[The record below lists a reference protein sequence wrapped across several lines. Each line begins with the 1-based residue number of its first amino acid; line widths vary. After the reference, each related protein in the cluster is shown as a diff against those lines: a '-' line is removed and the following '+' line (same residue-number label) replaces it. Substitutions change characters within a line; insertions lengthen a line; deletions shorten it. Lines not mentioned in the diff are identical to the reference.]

1 MRLEQYSL
9 TGGLTPEQIGL
20 MKRKA
25 IELVERVGLH
35 VPHDGILDLLRQH
48 DGVKVEG
55 QMVSFRPELVEKALR
70 EARYPLPEY
79 YGREWVIS
87 AGAHQPKM
95 HDLDTGVLRDTTLR
109 DLKDLIKIGDA
120 LDTVG
125 SAPCVPLDVPVHLQ
139 EIQMHKVAW
148 ENSRRRAND
157 MFEHDPK
164 PNVNVAQYVYEMSQ
178 AAGRWFSLGLYMV
191 SPRSFDPPELEIIYR
206 FRDLG
211 VPMWAGTMPIAG
223 VNAPILEK
231 AGILQAMF
239 ETLACLTMLSLI
251 NTRGYNYIQV
261 IDSFIVHPF
270 DMKYS
275 TFVYGSA
282 EDARGTMDKLAI
294 HKELGLPLVAK
305 SLITGAK
312 QVDAQSAHEVG
323 VYTMMAALAGCRTFR
338 CAGLLSSAELYSA
351 EKLVVDYEIVQYIK
365 RTLEPEEFSAET
377 LLAEEI
383 AAIKPGESFLEHPS
397 TFKFYKS
404 HYWDPPLFTHSNLGQ
419 WQEMG
424 SKSLY
429 RLANERAKKLLKEH
443 SYQIEP
449 EKKRELDRIFA
460 VAQKDE
466 ELARSRE
473 VAI

>member
-20 MKRKA
+20 MKRRA
-25 IELVERVGLH
+25 IELVERVGLA
-35 VPHDGILDLLRQH
+35 VPHDGILGLLRQH

-55 QMVSFRPELVEKALR
+55 QMVKFRPELVEKALR

-79 YGREWVIS
+79 YGKEWVIS

-95 HDLDTGVLRDTTLR
+95 HDLDTGALRDTTLK
-109 DLKDLIKIGDA
+109 DLRELIKIGDA
-120 LDTVG
+120 LNTVG
-125 SAPCVPLDVPVHLQ
+125 SAPCVPLDVPIHLQ

-164 PNVNVAQYVYEMSQ
+164 PNARIAEYIYEMAQVS
-178 AAGRWFSLGLYMV
+178 GRWFSLGLYMV

-211 VPMWAGTMPIAG
+211 VPMWAGTMPISG
-223 VNAPILEK
+223 VNAPLLEK

-239 ETLACLTMLSLI
+239 ETLACLTMLNTI
-251 NTRGYNYIQV
+251 NRKGYNYIQV

-305 SLITGAK
+305 SLLTGAK

-338 CAGLLSSAELYSA
+338 CAGLLSSGELYSA
-351 EKLVVDYEIVQYIK
+351 EKLVVDHEIVQYIR
-365 RTLEPEEFSAET
+365 RTLEPEEFSGET

-460 VAQKDE
+460 VAQKDQ

-473 VAI
+473 VAV

>member
-1 MRLEQYSL
+1 
-9 TGGLTPEQIGL
+9 
-20 MKRKA
+20 
-25 IELVERVGLH
+25 
-35 VPHDGILDLLRQH
+35 
-48 DGVKVEG
+48 
-55 QMVSFRPELVEKALR
+55 
-70 EARYPLPEY
+70 
-79 YGREWVIS
+79 
-87 AGAHQPKM
+87 
-95 HDLDTGVLRDTTLR
+95 
-109 DLKDLIKIGDA
+109 
-120 LDTVG
+120 
-125 SAPCVPLDVPVHLQ
+125 
-139 EIQMHKVAW
+139 MHKVAW

-164 PNVNVAQYVYEMSQ
+164 PNVPVAQYIYEMSQ

-191 SPRSFDPPELEIIYR
+191 SPRTFDPPELEIIYR

-211 VPMWAGTMPIAG
+211 VPMWAGTMPITG

-251 NTRGYNYIQV
+251 NTKGYNYIQV

-351 EKLVVDYEIVQYIK
+351 EKLVVDYEIVQYIRK
-365 RTLEPEEFSAET
+365 TLEPEEFSEET

-383 AAIKPGESFLEHPS
+383 AAVKPGESFLEHSS

-404 HYWDPPLFTHSNLGQ
+404 HYWDPSLFTHSNLGQ

-429 RLANERAKKLLKEH
+429 RYANERAKKLLKEH
-443 SYQIEP
+443 GYQIEP
-449 EKKRELDRIFA
+449 EKKRELDRILETA
-460 VAQKDE
+460 RRDE
-466 ELARSRE
+466 ALAKSRE

>member
-20 MKRKA
+20 MKRRA
-25 IELVERVGLH
+25 IELVERVGLA
-35 VPHDGILDLLRQH
+35 VPHDGILGLLRQH

-55 QMVSFRPELVEKALR
+55 QMVKFRPELVEKALR

-79 YGREWVIS
+79 YGKEWVIS

-95 HDLDTGVLRDTTLR
+95 HDLDTGGLRDTTLK
-109 DLKDLIKIGDA
+109 DLRELIKIGDA
-120 LDTVG
+120 LNTVG
-125 SAPCVPLDVPVHLQ
+125 SAPCVPLDVPIHLQ

-164 PNVNVAQYVYEMSQ
+164 PNARIAEYIYEMAQVS
-178 AAGRWFSLGLYMV
+178 GRWFSLGLYMV

-211 VPMWAGTMPIAG
+211 VPMWAGTMPISG

-239 ETLACLTMLSLI
+239 ETLACLTMLNTI
-251 NTRGYNYIQV
+251 NRKGYNYIQV

-305 SLITGAK
+305 SLLTGAK

-338 CAGLLSSAELYSA
+338 CAGLLSSGELYSA
-351 EKLVVDYEIVQYIK
+351 EKLVVDHEIVQYIR
-365 RTLEPEEFSAET
+365 RTLEPEEFSGET

-460 VAQKDE
+460 VAQKDQ

-473 VAI
+473 VAV

>member
-1 MRLEQYSL
+1 MKLEQYSL
-9 TGGLTPEQIGL
+9 TGGLNAKQIGL
-20 MKRKA
+20 MKRRA
-25 IELVERVGLH
+25 IELVEQVGLH
-35 VPHDGILDLLRQH
+35 VPHDGILGLLRQH

-55 QMVSFRPELVEKALR
+55 QMVKFHPELVEKALR

-95 HDLDTGVLRDTTLR
+95 HDLDTGALRDTTLK

-125 SAPCVPLDVPVHLQ
+125 SAPCVPLDVPIHLQ
-139 EIQMHKVAW
+139 EILMHKVAW

-164 PNVNVAQYVYEMSQ
+164 PNLRIAEYIYEMAQ

-211 VPMWAGTMPIAG
+211 VPMWAGTMPITG

-239 ETLACLTMLSLI
+239 ETLACLTML
-251 NTRGYNYIQV
+251 NTVNRKGYNYIQV

-305 SLITGAK
+305 SLLTGAK
-312 QVDAQSAHEVG
+312 EVDAQCAHEVG

-365 RTLEPEEFSAET
+365 RTLEPEEFSEET

-383 AAIKPGESFLEHPS
+383 AAIKPGESFLERPS
-397 TFKFYKS
+397 TFRFYKS
-404 HYWDPPLFTHSNLGQ
+404 HYWDPALFTHSNLGQ

-429 RLANERAKKLLKEH
+429 GYANQRAKKLLKEH

-449 EKKRELDRIFA
+449 EKKRELDRIFETA
-460 VAQKDE
+460 RRDE

>member
-1 MRLEQYSL
+1 MKLEQYGL
-9 TGGLTPEQIGL
+9 TGGLTAEQIRL
-20 MKRKA
+20 MKQKA
-25 IELVERVGLH
+25 IELVEGVGLH
-35 VPHDGILDLLRQH
+35 VPHEGILDLLRQH
-48 DGVKVEG
+48 DGVQVEA
-55 QMVSFRPELVEKALR
+55 QIVKFRPDLVEKALQ
-70 EARYPLPEY
+70 EARFPLPEY
-79 YGREWVIS
+79 YEKEWVIS

-95 HDLDTGVLRDTTLR
+95 HDLDTGVLRETTLK

-120 LDTVG
+120 LNTVG
-125 SAPCVPLDVPVHLQ
+125 SAPCVPLDVPIHLQ

-164 PNVNVAQYVYEMSQ
+164 PNVRIAEYVYEMAQ

-206 FRDLG
+206 FLDKG
-211 VPMWAGTMPIAG
+211 VPMWAGTMPITG
-223 VNAPILEK
+223 VNAPIIEK
-231 AGILQAMF
+231 AGMLQAMF
-239 ETLACLTMLSLI
+239 ETLACLTMLNLI
-251 NTRGYNYIQV
+251 NTKGYSYIQV

-282 EDARGTMDKLAI
+282 EDTRGTIDKLAI
-294 HKELGLPLVAK
+294 HKALGLPLVAK
-305 SLITGAK
+305 SLLTGAK
-312 QVDAQSAHEVG
+312 EVDAQSAHEVG
-323 VYTMMAALAGCRTFR
+323 VYTTMAALAGCRTFR

-351 EKLVVDYEIVQYIK
+351 EKLVVDYEIVQYIR
-365 RTLEPEEFSAET
+365 RTLEPEEFSDET
-377 LLAEEI
+377 LLADEI
-383 AAIKPGESFLEHPS
+383 AAIQPGQSFLEHPS

-404 HYWDPPLFTHSNLGQ
+404 HYWDPTLFTHSNLGQ

-429 RLANERAKKLLKEH
+429 RYANERARKLLKEH
-443 SYQIEP
+443 TYEIEP

-460 VAQKDE
+460 VAEQDE
-466 ELARSRE
+466 ALAKSRQ
-473 VAI
+473 VI

>member
-20 MKRKA
+20 MKRRA
-25 IELVERVGLH
+25 IELVERVGLA
-35 VPHDGILDLLRQH
+35 VPHDGILGLLRQH

-55 QMVSFRPELVEKALR
+55 QMVKFRPELVEKALR

-79 YGREWVIS
+79 YGKEWVIS

-95 HDLDTGVLRDTTLR
+95 HDLDTGALRHTTLK
-109 DLKDLIKIGDA
+109 DLRELIKIGDA
-120 LDTVG
+120 LNTVG
-125 SAPCVPLDVPVHLQ
+125 SAPCVPLDVPIHLQ

-164 PNVNVAQYVYEMSQ
+164 PNARIAEYIYEMAQVS
-178 AAGRWFSLGLYMV
+178 GRWFSLGLYMV

-211 VPMWAGTMPIAG
+211 VPMWAGTMPISG

-239 ETLACLTMLSLI
+239 ETLACLTMLNTI
-251 NTRGYNYIQV
+251 NRKGYNYIQV

-282 EDARGTMDKLAI
+282 EDARGTVDKLAI

-305 SLITGAK
+305 SLLTGAK

-338 CAGLLSSAELYSA
+338 CAGLLSSGELYSA
-351 EKLVVDYEIVQYIK
+351 EKLVVDHEIVQYIR
-365 RTLEPEEFSAET
+365 RTLEPEEFSGET

-460 VAQKDE
+460 VAQKDQ

-473 VAI
+473 VAV

>member
-1 MRLEQYSL
+1 V
-9 TGGLTPEQIGL
+9 
-20 MKRKA
+20 A
-25 IELVERVGLH
+25 
-35 VPHDGILDLLRQH
+35 LLRQH

-55 QMVSFRPELVEKALR
+55 QMVKFRPELVEKALR

-79 YGREWVIS
+79 YGKEWVIS

-95 HDLDTGVLRDTTLR
+95 HDLETGVLRDTTLK
-109 DLKDLIKIGDA
+109 DLIELIKIGDA

-125 SAPCVPLDVPVHLQ
+125 SAPCVPLDVPIHLQ
-139 EIQMHKVAW
+139 EILMHKVAW

-164 PNVNVAQYVYEMSQ
+164 PNVRIAQYIYEMAQ
-178 AAGRWFSLGLYMV
+178 ASGRWFSLGLYMV

-211 VPMWAGTMPIAG
+211 VPMWAGTMPITG
-223 VNAPILEK
+223 INAPILEK

-239 ETLACLTMLSLI
+239 ETLACLTMLNLI
-251 NTRGYNYIQV
+251 NTKGYNYIQV

-282 EDARGTMDKLAI
+282 EDARGTVDKLAI
-294 HKELGLPLVAK
+294 HRQLGLPLVAK
-305 SLITGAK
+305 SLLTGAK

-338 CAGLLSSAELYSA
+338 CAGLLASGELYSA
-351 EKLVVDYEIVQYIK
+351 EKLVVDHEIVQYIRK
-365 RTLEPEEFSAET
+365 TLEPEEFSPET

-383 AAIKPGESFLEHPS
+383 AAIRPGESFLEHAS

-429 RLANERAKKLLKEH
+429 RMANERAKKLLKEH

-460 VAQKDE
+460 AAQKDE

-473 VAI
+473 VRV

>member
-1 MRLEQYSL
+1 MKLEQYRLS
-9 TGGLTPEQIGL
+9 GGLTPEQIGL

-35 VPHDGILDLLRQH
+35 VPHQGILDLLRQH

-55 QMVSFRPELVEKALR
+55 ETVKFRPELVEKALAA
-70 EARYPLPEY
+70 ARFPLPEY
-79 YGREWVIS
+79 YGKEWVIS

-95 HDLDTGVLRDTTLR
+95 HDLETGALRDTTLQ
-109 DLKDLIKIGDA
+109 DLKDLVKIGDA

-125 SAPCVPLDVPVHLQ
+125 SAPCVPLDVPIHLQ

-191 SPRSFDPPELEIIYR
+191 SPRTFDPPELEIIYR
-206 FRDLG
+206 FLDKG
-211 VPMWAGTMPIAG
+211 VPMWAGTMPITG

-251 NTRGYNYIQV
+251 NTKGYNYIQV

-323 VYTMMAALAGCRTFR
+323 VYTMMAAPWPAAAPSAARACCPAPSCTPPRSWWWTTR
-338 CAGLLSSAELYSA
+338 SCSTSARPWSRRSSA
-351 EKLVVDYEIVQYIK
+351 
-365 RTLEPEEFSAET
+365 RRPCW
-377 LLAEEI
+377 
-383 AAIKPGESFLEHPS
+383 P
-397 TFKFYKS
+397 
-404 HYWDPPLFTHSNLGQ
+404 
-419 WQEMG
+419 
-424 SKSLY
+424 
-429 RLANERAKKLLKEH
+429 R
-443 SYQIEP
+443 
-449 EKKRELDRIFA
+449 
-460 VAQKDE
+460 
-466 ELARSRE
+466 RSRPSSPGR
-473 VAI
+473 ASWSTPAPSSSTRATTGIPPCSPTPTWGSGRRWAPRACTGTPTSGPRSC

>member
-9 TGGLTPEQIGL
+9 TGGLSPEQIGL
-20 MKRKA
+20 MKRRA

-35 VPHDGILDLLRQH
+35 VPHDGILGLLSQH
-48 DGVKVEG
+48 DGVTVEG
-55 QMVSFRPELVEKALR
+55 QMVKFRPELVEKALR

-95 HDLDTGVLRDTTLR
+95 HDLETGALRDTTLK
-109 DLKDLIKIGDA
+109 DLRELIKIGDA

-125 SAPCVPLDVPVHLQ
+125 SAPCVPLDMPIHLQ
-139 EIQMHKVAW
+139 EILMHKVAW

-164 PNVNVAQYVYEMSQ
+164 PNVRIAQYIYEMAQ

-211 VPMWAGTMPIAG
+211 VPMWAGTMPISG
-223 VNAPILEK
+223 VNAPILGK

-251 NTRGYNYIQV
+251 NTRGYNYIQI

-282 EDARGTMDKLAI
+282 EDARATMDKLAI
-294 HKELGLPLVAK
+294 HQELGLPLVAK
-305 SLITGAK
+305 SLLTGAK
-312 QVDAQSAHEVG
+312 QLDAQCAHEVG
-323 VYTMMAALAGCRTFR
+323 VFTMMAALAGCRTFR

-351 EKLVVDYEIVQYIK
+351 EKLVVDHEIVQYIK
-365 RTLEPEEFSAET
+365 HTLEPEEFSDQT

-397 TFKFYKS
+397 TFKFYRS

-429 RLANERAKKLLKEH
+429 RLANERARKLLKEH
-443 SYQIEP
+443 SYEIEP

-460 VAQKDE
+460 TARKDE

-473 VAI
+473 VAV

>member
-9 TGGLTPEQIGL
+9 TGGLAPEQIGL

-35 VPHDGILDLLRQH
+35 VPHDGILNLLRQH

-55 QMVSFRPELVEKALR
+55 QMVKFRPELVEKALR

-79 YGREWVIS
+79 YGKEWVIS

-95 HDLDTGVLRDTTLR
+95 HDLDTGVLRDTTLK

-125 SAPCVPLDVPVHLQ
+125 SAPCVPLDMPIHLQ
-139 EIQMHKVAW
+139 EILMHKVAW
-148 ENSRRRAND
+148 ENSRWRAND

-164 PNVNVAQYVYEMSQ
+164 PNVRIAEYVYEMSQ

-206 FRDLG
+206 FLDKG
-211 VPMWAGTMPIAG
+211 VPMWAGTMPITG
-223 VNAPILEK
+223 INAPILEK

-239 ETLACLTMLSLI
+239 ETLACLTMLNLI
-251 NTRGYNYIQV
+251 NTRGYSYIQV

-294 HKELGLPLVAK
+294 HRELGLPLVAK
-305 SLITGAK
+305 SLLTGAK
-312 QVDAQSAHEVG
+312 QLDAQCAHEVG

-365 RTLEPEEFSAET
+365 RTLEPEEFSDET

-397 TFKFYKS
+397 TFKFYRS
-404 HYWDPPLFTHSNLGQ
+404 HYWDPALFTHSNLGQ
-419 WQEMG
+419 WQELG
-424 SKSLY
+424 SRSLY
-429 RLANERAKKLLKEH
+429 RLANDRAKKLLKEH
-443 SYQIEP
+443 SYEIEP
-449 EKKRELDRIFA
+449 EKKRELDRIFEA
-460 VAQKDE
+460 ARKDE
-466 ELARSRE
+466 KLAKSRE
-473 VAI
+473 VGI

>member
-1 MRLEQYSL
+1 MKLEQYSL
-9 TGGLTPEQIGL
+9 SGGLTAGQIGL
-20 MKRKA
+20 MKQKA

-35 VPHDGILDLLRQH
+35 VPHQGILDLLRQH
-48 DGVKVEG
+48 DGVKVEN
-55 QMVSFRPELVEKALR
+55 QIAKFRPELVEKALR

-79 YGREWVIS
+79 YGKEWVIS

-95 HDLDTGVLRDTTLR
+95 HDLDTGVLRGTTLK
-109 DLKDLIKIGDA
+109 DLRELIKIGDA

-125 SAPCVPLDVPVHLQ
+125 SAPCVPLDVPIHLQ

-164 PNVNVAQYVYEMSQ
+164 PNVRIAEYVYEMSK
-178 AAGRWFSLGLYMV
+178 AAERWFSLGLYMV
-191 SPRSFDPPELEIIYR
+191 SPRSFDPRELEIIYR
-206 FRDLG
+206 FLDKG

-223 VNAPILEK
+223 VNAPITEK
-231 AGILQAMF
+231 AGMLQAMF
-239 ETLACLTMLSLI
+239 ETLACLTMLNLI
-251 NTRGYNYIQV
+251 NKKSYSYIQI

-282 EDARGTMDKLAI
+282 EDVRGTIDKLAI
-294 HKELGLPLVAK
+294 HKQMNLPLVAK
-305 SLITGAK
+305 SLLTGAK
-312 QVDAQSAHEVG
+312 EVDAQCAHEVG
-323 VYTMMAALAGCRTFR
+323 VFTMMAALAGCRTFR

-351 EKLVVDYEIVQYIK
+351 EKLVVDHEIVQYIRK
-365 RTLEPEEFSAET
+365 TLEPEEFSDET
-377 LLAEEI
+377 LLSDEI
-383 AAIKPGESFLEHPS
+383 AAIKPGETFLEHPS

-404 HYWDPPLFTHSNLGQ
+404 HYWDPTLFTHSNLGQ

-429 RLANERAKKLLKEH
+429 RYANERAKKLLKEH
-443 SYQIEP
+443 IYEIEP
-449 EKKRELDRIFA
+449 EKKRELDRILA
-460 VAQKDE
+460 VARKDE
-466 ELARSRE
+466 ELAKSRQ
-473 VAI
+473 VGL

>member
-9 TGGLTPEQIGL
+9 TGGLAPEQIGL
-20 MKRKA
+20 MKRRA
-25 IELVERVGLH
+25 IELVERVGLA
-35 VPHDGILDLLRQH
+35 VPHDGILGLLRQH

-55 QMVSFRPELVEKALR
+55 QMVKFRPELVEKALR

-79 YGREWVIS
+79 YGKEWVIS

-95 HDLDTGVLRDTTLR
+95 HDLDTGALRDTTLK
-109 DLKDLIKIGDA
+109 DLRELIKIGDA
-120 LDTVG
+120 LNTVG
-125 SAPCVPLDVPVHLQ
+125 SAPCVPLDVPIHLQ

-164 PNVNVAQYVYEMSQ
+164 PNARIAEYIYEMAQVS
-178 AAGRWFSLGLYMV
+178 GRWFSLGLYMV

-211 VPMWAGTMPIAG
+211 VPMWAGTMPISG

-239 ETLACLTMLSLI
+239 ETLACLTMLNTI
-251 NTRGYNYIQV
+251 NRKGYNYIQV

-305 SLITGAK
+305 SLLTGAK

-338 CAGLLSSAELYSA
+338 CAGLLSSGELYSA
-351 EKLVVDYEIVQYIK
+351 EKLVVDHEIVQYIR
-365 RTLEPEEFSAET
+365 RTLEPEEFSGET

-460 VAQKDE
+460 VAQKDQ

-473 VAI
+473 VAV